1 MLFCAGYLFWIRF
14 EMGPGNAIQVKR
26 QEIDIIMHPHKK
38 KCSESKYKAL
48 IKDIFDRQKRIRE
61 AIQEL
66 GN

>member
-1 MLFCAGYLFWIRF
+1 
-14 EMGPGNAIQVKR
+14 MGPGNAIQVKR
-26 QEIDIIMHPHKK
+26 QEIEIIVLTGKK

-48 IKDIFDRQKRIRE
+48 IKDICERKKRIRE

>member
-1 MLFCAGYLFWIRF
+1 
-14 EMGPGNAIQVKR
+14 MGPGNAIQVKR

-48 IKDIFDRQKRIRE
+48 IMNILDRQKRIRE